1 MKVEGSHGIS
11 IYIYI
16 YVDLYVFVTPNASST
31 ELQSITEFLNRE
43 FTQNH
48 NEHYM
53 MNTLV
58 NFT

>member
-11 IYIYI
+11 IYI

-43 FTQNH
+43 FT
-48 NEHYM
+48 
-53 MNTLV
+53 
-58 NFT
+58 